1 MQENTASAKPRK
13 WFFVEMFTRDISL
26 IDCILDLVDN
36 SIDGLIR
43 KDKIIFNNNFYSPE
57 ITLSLEEKESLPTI
71 KIQYTDKLFKIEDNC
86 GGIPLKEAQNEVFNF
101 GHEFN
106 ELDKS
111 KQISLG
117 VYGIGLKRAL
127 FKIGDSF
134 EILSKT
140 KHDGFIV
147 SVLSIRDW
155 MRSDK
160 TIDDW
165 SFPLIVSTPSTK
177 DSNAGTSIVIK
188 KFSDEVKHA
197 LSDGEFT
204 GKLIKSIANVYG
216 LFLERYVRI
225 ILNGQIIEPIN
236 IPFGKSQEI
245 EPANKKFDIDG
256 VSVQL
261 IASVAARQEKNQW
274 ANELAGWYIA
284 CNGRLIVVA
293 DKSDLTGWG
302 GGSLPQFHSK
312 YRGFV
317 GLALFQSSNPMKLP
331 WKTTKQGL
339 NLESLVYQNI
349 RNQMRLISR
358 PILSFLDKMYP
369 SDPIESL
376 TERNIVNN
384 VTAVDVRILKSSTQ
398 SDFAVKPTKPK
409 KVKTTT
415 LIKYEVEIDLVEAIK
430 KHERNPKLS
439 ANEVGRMTFDF
450 YLTRNAIK

>member
-1 MQENTASAKPRK
+1 MQDNTASAKPRK

-36 SIDGLIR
+36 SVDGLIR
-43 KDKIIFNNNFYSPE
+43 KDKIIFNDNFYSPE
-57 ITLSLEEKESLPTI
+57 LILTLREKESLPI
-71 KIQYTDKLFKIEDNC
+71 INIQYTDKLFKIEDNC

-106 ELDKS
+106 ELDKN
-111 KQISLG
+111 KKISLG

-134 EILSKT
+134 EIHSKS
-140 KHDGFIV
+140 KNDGFVV
-147 SVLSIRDW
+147 SVQSIKDW
-155 MRSDK
+155 MKSDN

-165 SFPLIVSTPSTK
+165 SFPLQVSNPSVNDAK
-177 DSNAGTSIVIK
+177 AGTSIIIK

-197 LSDGEFT
+197 LSDGEFS

-225 ILNGQIIEPIN
+225 ILNNQIIEPIN

-245 EPANKKFDIDG
+245 EPANKKFDFNE

-274 ANELAGWYIA
+274 ANELAGWYVA

-339 NLESLVYQNI
+339 NQESLVYQNI

-358 PILSFLDKMYP
+358 PILTFLDKMYP

-376 TERNIVNN
+376 NERKIVNN
-384 VTAVDVRILKSSTQ
+384 VTAVDVRTLKSSIQ
-398 SDFAVKPTKPK
+398 SDFAVNQTKQK
-409 KVKTTT
+409 KIKTTVH
-415 LIKYEVEIDLVEAIK
+415 IKYEAEIDLVEAIR

-439 ANEVGRMTFDF
+439 ANEVGKMTFDY
-450 YLTRNAIK
+450 YLTSNAIK